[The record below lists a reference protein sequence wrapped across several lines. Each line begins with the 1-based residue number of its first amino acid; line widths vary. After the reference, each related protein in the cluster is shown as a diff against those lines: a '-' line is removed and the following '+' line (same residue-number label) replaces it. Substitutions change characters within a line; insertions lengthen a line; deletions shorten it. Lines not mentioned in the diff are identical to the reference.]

1 MEHKT
6 RRKTRRKPRVSGLR
20 ASYGEVL
27 LRKGTR
33 LYHTSPTAMCERPD
47 KPMIF
52 TTFHPSEWYRNSEDV
67 VSVIEL
73 QQDVSL
79 LFMVQGIR
87 HLRIFSA
94 LGNLLD
100 KPGSNL
106 MKMRIEYLTKFRPW
120 LEKEQFDGWF
130 STIEGKTAI
139 EVALINNPAVYKVVE
154 CAPIQWS
161 WNNSTIGN
169 DGALVPKKWG
179 SVYPVVIPTP
189 RLTLNARFRPQLE
202 AYIAEIARDDPGGTA
217 FSRILEEADIRYV
230 DAAAALIKW
239 TQ

>member
-1 MEHKT
+1 MDSVK
-6 RRKTRRKPRVSGLR
+6 RRNTRRKPRLSGLR

-33 LYHTSPTAMCERPD
+33 LYHTSPVAICDD
-47 KPMIF
+47 KPIIF
-52 TTFHPSEWYRNSEDV
+52 TTFHPSEWYRNSDDV

-100 KPGSNL
+100 KPGTNL
-106 MKMRIEYLTKFRPW
+106 MRLRIENLSRFQPW
-120 LEKEQFDGWF
+120 LACEQFDGWF
-130 STIEGKTAI
+130 STKEGKTVV

-161 WNNSTIGN
+161 WNNSTISS
-169 DGALVPKKWG
+169 DGSLVPKKWG
-179 SVYPVVIPTP
+179 DVYPIVVPTP
-189 RLTLNARFRPQLE
+189 RMTLNARFRPQIA
-202 AYIAEIARDDPGGTA
+202 AYITEMTHDDPGGTA

-239 TQ
+239 M